1 MFSKFLLL
9 IFLIQFGNT
18 QKLEIKNL
26 HKDPILVIKTNDCKL
41 QIGNIKLIHPI
52 DLSNL
57 ENVIK
62 SMNRLIINKV
72 NDRLE
77 IYKIVEQKL
86 KKLNNNFYQIKPI
99 HQRRRKRWDTLG
111 SAWKWIAGT
120 PDAQDLRIINSTMN
134 DLITQNNQQYQ
145 INGRINQRIQLIT
158 DTINKAITNNT
169 IANRIT
175 FTEIELITTIINI
188 ETVNGILEDIQ
199 EAIIRTKSKLP
210 SNKILSLK
218 EVILIKDLMINQGV
232 NISLPDE
239 ALQYVTPK
247 IAVNDN
253 TLLYILQ
260 IPKLEEEK
268 STAMMIVPLIINN
281 TIIREYPQYLIRTNQ
296 KLFTTTKHDNFV
308 QKHTEIKEFE
318 DDCILPLVMG
328 TRSHCNVTKEKETTL
343 QFIAEDKLVIS
354 NAINETLSSDC
365 GPNNRTLTGNFLISF
380 WNCTVTFKNKKFKS
394 YEIKSEKMEIQGALH
409 NLQATRQLIK
419 ELSVDEIVQENI
431 ENRKQLNKVYLKQI
445 NQQTWIWSLSG
456 GLSLSTIGIIIL
468 LIYASIQR
476 YTTTIKIDNPRS
488 STTKNTEPNANS
500 QYRDLL
506 VKIGITPKNEDVL
519 SLPQG
524 GVMGTHI
531 ADT

>member
-1 MFSKFLLL
+1 MILTQFS
-9 IFLIQFGNT
+9 NT

-52 DLSNL
+52 DLRNL

-62 SMNRLIINKV
+62 SMNKFIINKA

-86 KKLNNNFYQIKPI
+86 RKLNNNFYQIKPI

-120 PDAQDLRIINSTMN
+120 PDAQDLRIINSTMDN
-134 DLITQNNQQYQ
+134 LITQNNQQYQ
-145 INGRINQRIQLIT
+145 INERINQRIQLIT
-158 DTINKAITNNT
+158 DTINKAIANNT

-175 FTEIELITTIINI
+175 LTEIELITTIINI

-199 EAIIRTKSKLP
+199 EAIVRTKSELP

-218 EVILIKDLMINQGV
+218 EVILIKNLMINQGV
-232 NISLPDE
+232 KISLPDE

-247 IAVNDN
+247 IAVSDD
-253 TLLYILQ
+253 TMLYILHV
-260 IPKLEEEK
+260 PKLEEEK
-268 STAMMIVPLIINN
+268 STVMMIVPLIINN
-281 TIIREYPQYLIRTNQ
+281 TIIREYPQYIIRTNQ
-296 KLFTTTKHDNFV
+296 KLFTTTNHGNFV
-308 QKHTEIKEFE
+308 QKHSEIKEFE
-318 DDCILPLVMG
+318 DNCISPLVMG
-328 TRSHCNVTKEKETTL
+328 TRSHCNVTQENETTI

-354 NAINETLSSDC
+354 NAKNETLSSDC
-365 GPNNRTLTGNFLISF
+365 GPNNRTLEGNFLISF
-380 WNCTVTFKNKKFKS
+380 WNCTVTFKNKRFRS
-394 YEIKSEKMEIQGALH
+394 YEIKSETMVIQGALH
-409 NLQATRQLIK
+409 NLQATRQLIQ
-419 ELSVDEIVQENI
+419 ELSVDKIIGENI

-445 NQQTWIWSLSG
+445 DHQTWIWSLSG

-468 LIYASIQR
+468 LIYASIQGH
-476 YTTTIKIDNPRS
+476 TTKIKIGNARS
-488 STTKNTEPNANS
+488 STIKPAESNANS
-500 QYRDLL
+500 QYQDLL
-506 VKIGITPKNEDVL
+506 VKLGIATKNEDVL

-524 GVMGTHI
+524 GVI
-531 ADT
+531 